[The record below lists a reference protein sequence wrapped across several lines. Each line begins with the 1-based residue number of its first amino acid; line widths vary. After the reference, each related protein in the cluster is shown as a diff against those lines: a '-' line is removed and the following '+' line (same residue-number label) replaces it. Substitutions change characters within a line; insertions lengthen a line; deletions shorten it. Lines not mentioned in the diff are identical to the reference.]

1 MLKPV
6 LFEAPCLLATPD
18 RLVDNRARPLE
29 LFLYGTFY
37 AIKPLPFSF

>member
-18 RLVDNRARPLE
+18 RPVDNRARPLA
-29 LFLYGTFY
+29 LFLYETLC
-37 AIKPLPFSF
+37 AIKIYK